1 MKTKLFAF
9 IAAMMVSTSMM
20 AQGTVRESGIRT
32 DRAPRD
38 KATMIKEYTE
48 KMTKDYELTE
58 EQAAQV
64 LELNTKYAE
73 KLPWFGHRMR
83 RPEGGPRLREGAPI
97 AREDGATPPE
107 GDRGPKI
114 ERQRPTE
121 AQFQARRAEM
131 DANVKEY
138 NAELEKIMTPEQF
151 AKYQDNMKRH
161 NERVQRRRMDKKE

>member
-48 KMTKDYELTE
+48 KMTMDYELTE
-58 EQAAQV
+58 EQVAQV
-64 LELNTKYAE
+64 LDLNTKYAE
-73 KLPWFGHRMR
+73 KLPMFNRRMR
-83 RPEGGPRLREGAPI
+83 RPEGGPRLREGAPV
-97 AREDGATPPE
+97 AREDGTPIE

-121 AQFQARRAEM
+121 AQIQARRAEM
-131 DANVKEY
+131 ETNMKEY

-151 AKYQDNMKRH
+151 AKYQENLKRMS
-161 NERVQRRRMDKKE
+161 ERFQKRRIDSKE